1 MLYNDLNYV
10 NVANETE
17 LHTTLELKKK
27 KKKSIFLNWIHE
39 AKFPICS

>member
-17 LHTTLELKKK
+17 LHTTLELQNCN
-27 KKKSIFLNWIHE
+27 FQLD
-39 AKFPICS
+39 P